1 MRYTYRH
8 TLHAC
13 YLGYIT
19 QAIVNNL
26 APLLFI
32 IFQNEHHLSFEKIG
46 RLILINFGTQ
56 IITDFLAAKYVDRIG
71 YRQAA
76 LLAHIFSAL
85 GLIGLGVL
93 PKLLPSPY
101 LGLVTAVVIY
111 AIGGGII
118 EVLISPIVE
127 SLPGEAKASAMSLLH
142 SFYCWGQLS
151 VVLIT
156 TVLIKVL
163 GADVW
168 YVLPIFWA
176 LLPLYNL
183 FKFLKVP
190 LIPPVAEA
198 DKTPFK
204 ELFSSKV
211 FLIALIL
218 MMSAG
223 SSELTMSQWSSLF
236 AEKGLQVPKLVGD
249 LLGPCLFALL
259 MGIGRTIYGVRGH
272 KIPLNTA
279 LTVSG
284 LLCLVCYGVT
294 VFVQIPLISLLGCA
308 FCGFSVSLMWPG
320 TLSLTTRAF
329 PKGGTAMFGILAIFG
344 DLGGAVGPWLAGWVS
359 DLAQQ
364 SSELVALGAENSL
377 GMDQLGLKLGL
388 LAAMVFPLV
397 LLIGIILLKKERGRL
412 NY

>member
-1 MRYTYRH
+1 MSYTYRH

-32 IFQNEHHLSFEKIG
+32 IFQSEYNLSFEKIG

-56 IITDFLAAKYVDRIG
+56 ILTDYLAAHFIDRIG
-71 YRQAA
+71 YRKAA
-76 LLAHIFSAL
+76 VMAHALSAL

-93 PKLLPSPY
+93 PNLLPTPY
-101 LGLVTAVVIY
+101 FGLTVAVIIY
-111 AIGGGII
+111 AVGGGII

-127 SLPGEAKASAMSLLH
+127 SLPGEAKAAAMSLLH

-156 TVLIKVL
+156 TLLIKML
-163 GADVW
+163 GEDVW
-168 YVLPIFWA
+168 HLLPILWA
-176 LLPLYNL
+176 LLPVYNL

-190 LIPPVAEA
+190 LIPPIAEA
-198 DKTPFK
+198 DKTPIK
-204 ELFSSKV
+204 ELFSSKI

-218 MMSAG
+218 MMCAG

-259 MGIGRTIYGVRGH
+259 MGIGRTIYGVRGD

-279 LTVSG
+279 LTASG
-284 LLCLVCYGVT
+284 ILCLFCYGVA
-294 VFVQIPLISLLGCA
+294 VFIQIPLISLVGCA
-308 FCGFSVSLMWPG
+308 LCGFSVSLMWPG
-320 TLSLTTRAF
+320 TLSLTARAF
-329 PKGGTAMFGILAIFG
+329 PKGGTAMFGMLAIFG

-359 DLAQQ
+359 DLAQK
-364 SSELVALGAENSL
+364 SSQLVAWGAARGL
-377 GMDQLGLKLGL
+377 GMEQLGLKLGL
-388 LAAMVFPLV
+388 LTTIVFPF
-397 LLIGIILLKKERGRL
+397 LLLLGTILWEKERARVK
-412 NY
+412 

>member
-1 MRYTYRH
+1 MSYTYRH

-32 IFQNEHHLSFEKIG
+32 IFQAEYNLSFEKIG

-56 IITDFLAAKYVDRIG
+56 IIVDYLAAHFIDRIG
-71 YRQAA
+71 YRKAA
-76 LLAHIFSAL
+76 VMAHALSAL
-85 GLIGLGVL
+85 GLISLGLL
-93 PKLLPSPY
+93 PKLLPEPY
-101 LGLVTAVVIY
+101 FGLAAAVIIY

-127 SLPGEAKASAMSLLH
+127 SLPAEAKAAAMSLLH

-156 TVLIKVL
+156 TVLIKLL
-163 GADVW
+163 GAGVW
-168 YVLPIFWA
+168 YLLPIFWA
-176 LLPLYNL
+176 LLPVYNL

-190 LIPPVAEA
+190 LVPPVSET

-218 MMSAG
+218 MMCAG

-236 AEKGLQVPKLVGD
+236 AEKGLQVPKIFGD

-279 LTVSG
+279 LTAG
-284 LLCLVCYGVT
+284 GILCLICYGVT
-294 VFVQIPLISLLGCA
+294 VFIQIPLISLLGCA
-308 FCGFSVSLMWPG
+308 LCGFSVSLMWPG
-320 TLSLTTRAF
+320 TLSLTVRAY
-329 PKGGTAMFGILAIFG
+329 PKGGTTMFGMLAIFG
-344 DLGGAVGPWLAGWVS
+344 DLGGAIGPWLAGWVS
-359 DLAQQ
+359 DLAPK
-364 SSELVALGAENSL
+364 SSKLVALGAASGL
-377 GMDQLGLKLGL
+377 GMEQLGLKLGL
-388 LAAMVFPLV
+388 LTAMVFPLA
-397 LLIGIILLKKERGRL
+397 LLIGIFILKRESGYDGK
-412 NY
+412 

>member
-1 MRYTYRH
+1 MQYTYRH

-13 YLGYIT
+13 YLGFIT

-32 IFQNEHHLSFEKIG
+32 IFQTEYNLSFEMIG

-56 IITDFLAAKYVDRIG
+56 IIVDYLAARFIDKIG
-71 YRQAA
+71 HRKAVVT
-76 LLAHIFSAL
+76 AHGFSTL
-85 GLIGLGVL
+85 GLFSLGVL
-93 PKLLPSPY
+93 PKLLPTPY
-101 LGLVTAVVIY
+101 LGLVTSVIIY

-142 SFYCWGQLS
+142 SFYCWGQLA

-156 TVLIKVL
+156 TVLIKIL
-163 GADVW
+163 GAGVW
-168 YVLPIFWA
+168 HLLPILWA

-183 FKFLKVP
+183 FNFLKVP
-190 LIPPVAEA
+190 LAPPVAEA
-198 DKTPFK
+198 DKTPLK

-211 FLIALIL
+211 FLIVLIL
-218 MMSAG
+218 MMCAG

-236 AEKGLQVPKLVGD
+236 AEKGLQVPKMVGD

-272 KIPLNTA
+272 QISLNKA
-279 LTVSG
+279 LTASG
-284 LLCLVCYGVT
+284 ILCLICYGVA
-294 VFVQIPLISLLGCA
+294 VFVQIPLLSLLGCA
-308 FCGFSVSLMWPG
+308 LCGLSVSLMWPG
-320 TLSLTTRAF
+320 TLSLAARAY
-329 PKGGTAMFGILAIFG
+329 PKGGTAMFGMLAICG
-344 DLGGAVGPWLAGWVS
+344 DLGGAIGPWLAGWVS

-364 SSELVALGAENSL
+364 STKLVAFGARNGL

-388 LAAMVFPLV
+388 LAAMVFPLA
-397 LLIGIILLKKERGRL
+397 LLIGILLLRKERSYER
-412 NY
+412 